1 MRPHQESVS
10 GKEKRDDDEERYKR
24 VSARGQREKRGY
36 RLRFRGKIKRKKNKR
51 LRLVSLVFFSIFVAF
66 ILICL
71 GYYYSLTCAV

>member
-36 RLRFRGKIKRKKNKR
+36 RLRFRGKIKKKKNKR
-51 LRLVSLVFFSIFVAF
+51 
-66 ILICL
+66 IC
-71 GYYYSLTCAV
+71 